1 MPTQE
6 SANGVTESKIGQKS
20 LLRSEGGGGEGGG
33 GMVINKVD

>member
-20 LLRSEGGGGEGGG
+20 LLRSEGGGG